1 MWLRDRRTSWLIVLL
16 GISLFISVRYGAVVI
31 APNDHLFADSG
42 DGIKNYYTLLYHVRH
57 DTEAFAFSG
66 MNHPFGEHVF
76 YTDGHPLLSWVLQ
89 GLSRTWPSVV
99 DHGVGILNLMMVLSL
114 AVCALALHGIG
125 LSFGMR
131 PVISA
136 LAAIGIT
143 VLAPQWSRMTGHFG
157 LSYGCFLPVTLW
169 FIARI
174 ASSASWRWWSML
186 FFIAQ
191 LVWWFTHPYLGA
203 MAGAFAGLI
212 AGLAGWSLRTEKE
225 QRARWLM
232 VLLCGVVL
240 PVLVF
245 KGILAATDDHVGRAV
260 HPSGFFGYTA
270 EPDDLLLPTK
280 PPLRPVIE
288 AWFPGVIHQQWEA
301 LAYIGIGTVCV
312 LLAWPFV
319 RFGRRRREAPER
331 IPIVLRAS
339 LLASVVLLVFA
350 FCIPFKDFPETLR
363 LLPVLEQFR
372 ATGRFTWP
380 FFFSITIWAVWS
392 LDRWSQRAQPDRART
407 WSAAMCFALPITF
420 VVEGW
425 HGHDHAASLSNTP
438 NRFLTE
444 LSSSATRAVFADPRV
459 LEAQAILP
467 MPYFNFGSESF
478 TRPSLDGITRAALFT
493 SYHTGLPIAGSIL
506 SRVSVPESRKLT
518 QLISPSFYPK
528 LIAGDLQDARQFLIV
543 RSQEELSP
551 DELALVT
558 RATPLDTADGVIYYV
573 LDKDALLRST
583 ACEDRDRLV
592 ALRPSFF
599 PKGSYLLSDSAAAIV
614 AAFDSFSDAYSGPK
628 QGEHTVLDTMLTGA
642 RPGDRWVLGVWM
654 DNSEEGALNL
664 GLQLIVE
671 QDGPDGVH
679 EDRMLP
685 NESALIDGMRTF
697 AELPFTV
704 LSADARVKVKTRWRG
719 HFARTLRMDHLL
731 IRPERVQVLRYEQDA
746 GGSGEVAW
754 YNGHRIACD
763 R

>member
-1 MWLRDRRTSWLIVLL
+1 MWLHRRASWLIVLL
-16 GISLFISVRYGAVVI
+16 GISLFIGIRYGAVVI

-89 GLSRTWPSVV
+89 GLSRAWPSVV
-99 DHGVGILNLMMVLSL
+99 DHGVGILNLMMVLAL

-125 LSFGMR
+125 LGFGIR
-131 PVISA
+131 PVVSA
-136 LAAIGIT
+136 LAVIGIT
-143 VLAPQWSRMTGHFG
+143 ILAPQWSRMTGHFG
-157 LSYGCFLPVTLW
+157 LSYGCFLPVTWWL
-169 FIARI
+169 ITRI
-174 ASSASWRWWSML
+174 GASANWRSWSAM
-186 FFIAQ
+186 FVIAQ
-191 LVWWFTHPYLGA
+191 LIWWLTHPYLGA

-212 AGLAGWSLRTEKE
+212 AGFAGWSSRNDKE
-225 QRARWLM
+225 QRVRWSL
-232 VLLCGVVL
+232 VLLLGAVL

-245 KGILAATDDHVGRAV
+245 KGILSATDDHVGRAV

-319 RFGRRRREAPER
+319 RFGRRRREARER
-331 IPIVLRAS
+331 IPIILRAS

-363 LLPVLEQFR
+363 FLPILEQFR

-392 LDRWSQRAQPDRART
+392 LDRWSQGSQSDRART
-407 WSAAMCFALPITF
+407 WHAVLCVVLPISF
-420 VVEGW
+420 MVEGW

-438 NRFLTE
+438 NRFLSE
-444 LSSSATRAVFADPRV
+444 GSGPATRAVFADPRV
-459 LEAQAILP
+459 VEAQAILP

-478 TRPSLDGITRAALFT
+478 TRPSLDGITRAALYA

-518 QLISPSFYPK
+518 QLISPSFYTK
-528 LIAGDLQDARQFLIV
+528 LIAADLPDNRPFLIV

-551 DELALVT
+551 DELAIVAK
-558 RATPLDTADGVIYYV
+558 ATPLDTADGVIYYV
-573 LDKDALLRST
+573 LAKDALLRST
-583 ACEDRDRLV
+583 ACEERDRLV
-592 ALRPSFF
+592 ALRPSFH
-599 PKGSYLLSDSAAAIV
+599 PKGSYLLSDSAAGII
-614 AAFDSFSDAYSGPK
+614 AAFDGVSDAYSGPK
-628 QGEHTVLDTMLTGA
+628 LGEHTVLDTMLPGA

-671 QDGPDGVH
+671 QYGPDGVH
-679 EDRMLP
+679 EDRTLP
-685 NESALIDGMRTF
+685 NESAVIDGMRTF

-704 LSADARVKVKTRWRG
+704 LSTYARVKVKTRWRG

-731 IRPERVQVLRYEQDA
+731 IRPERVQVLRFEQDP

-754 YNGHRIACD
+754 HDGHRIVCL